1 MGTDWEHPRRNDR
14 QSWGLFIVAGDARDA
29 VIIAAED
36 GWQDTV
42 GPRLQVAG
50 ADLTN
55 GHVFSVGDNG
65 EGVPGVFLRTWNRCS
80 IRGLCHG
87 RGTIDNDGARL
98 LGAGGGV
105 HVAIRSAAG

>member
-1 MGTDWEHPRRNDR
+1 MGFGNTFGNIRKANDSAGTDWEHRHRNDR

-50 ADLTN
+50 ADLTD

-65 EGVPGVFLRTWNRCS
+65 EGVPGVS
-80 IRGLCHG
+80 
-87 RGTIDNDGARL
+87 
-98 LGAGGGV
+98 
-105 HVAIRSAAG
+105 